1 MVLKA
6 AKTSIQTSRIGLIS
20 KVSVS
25 HGSPSLDS
33 ILTLIMKPASIAIQ
47 KLPELTLR
55 AAFLQFRS
63 KRRYLTRTK
72 QTGFTLIEVMAVVVI
87 LSILSSVALLNMNF
101 DNKGRQVREQAQQ
114 LAALIQLASD
124 EAIYLQKELGLR
136 FGEGEF
142 VFYQLEKK
150 KSQKVDNNESSD
162 SKQPKPPYWLPVNQ
176 DPRLRSRPIPEQMEL
191 ELSISGVEVLV
202 ENPTATDVEELK
214 VKPQIMM
221 LSNGEVLPD
230 FSILIRDIDGEHE
243 YTVASGVYVPVIVER
258 VE

>member
-1 MVLKA
+1 MNP
-6 AKTSIQTSRIGLIS
+6 TSIANYQLLALS
-20 KVSVS
+20 KSAGV
-25 HGSPSLDS
+25 
-33 ILTLIMKPASIAIQ
+33 
-47 KLPELTLR
+47 LR
-55 AAFLQFRS
+55 QRS
-63 KRRYLTRTK
+63 KRSSINSVTQR
-72 QTGFTLIEVMAVVVI
+72 GFTLIEVMAVVVI

-114 LAALIQLASD
+114 IAALIELASD

-150 KSQKVDNNESSD
+150 KSKTTETSDSSESS
-162 SKQPKPPYWLPVNQ
+162 QPKPPYWLPVSD
-176 DPRLRSRPIPEQMEL
+176 DPRLRARPLPDQMEL

-202 ENPTATDVEELK
+202 ENPTETDTKEYK

-221 LSNGEVLPD
+221 LSNGELIPD
-230 FSILIRDIDGEHE
+230 FSIRIRDVDGEHE
-243 YTVASGVYVPVIVER
+243 YTVASGVVLPVIVER

>member
-1 MVLKA
+1 MKL
-6 AKTSIQTSRIGLIS
+6 TSI
-20 KVSVS
+20 
-25 HGSPSLDS
+25 
-33 ILTLIMKPASIAIQ
+33 AEQ
-47 KLPELTLR
+47 KMSELNKSADFWR
-55 AAFLQFRS
+55 FRS
-63 KRRYLTRTK
+63 KMPHSNHVK
-72 QTGFTLIEVMAVVVI
+72 QAGFTLIEVMAVVII

-101 DNKGRQVREQAQQ
+101 DNKGRRVREQAQQ

-150 KSQKVDNNESSD
+150 KANKTEANESDD
-162 SKQPKPPYWLPVNQ
+162 SKQPKLPYWLPVNQ
-176 DPRLRSRPIPEQMEL
+176 DPRLRSRPISEQMEL

-202 ENPTATDVEELK
+202 ENPTETDIKEYK

-243 YTVASGVYVPVIVER
+243 YTVASGVTVPVIVER

>member
-1 MVLKA
+1 MNP
-6 AKTSIQTSRIGLIS
+6 TSIANYQLLALS
-20 KVSVS
+20 KSAGVWR
-25 HGSPSLDS
+25 
-33 ILTLIMKPASIAIQ
+33 Q
-47 KLPELTLR
+47 
-55 AAFLQFRS
+55 RS
-63 KRRYLTRTK
+63 KRSSINPVTQR
-72 QTGFTLIEVMAVVVI
+72 GFTLIEVMAVVVI

-114 LAALIQLASD
+114 IAALIELASD

-150 KSQKVDNNESSD
+150 KSKTTETSDSSESS
-162 SKQPKPPYWLPVNQ
+162 QPKPPYWLPVSD
-176 DPRLRSRPIPEQMEL
+176 DPRLRARPLPDQMEL

-202 ENPTATDVEELK
+202 ENPTETDTKEYK

-221 LSNGEVLPD
+221 LSNGELIPD
-230 FSILIRDIDGEHE
+230 FSIRIRDVDGEHE
-243 YTVASGVYVPVIVER
+243 YTVASGVVLPVIVER